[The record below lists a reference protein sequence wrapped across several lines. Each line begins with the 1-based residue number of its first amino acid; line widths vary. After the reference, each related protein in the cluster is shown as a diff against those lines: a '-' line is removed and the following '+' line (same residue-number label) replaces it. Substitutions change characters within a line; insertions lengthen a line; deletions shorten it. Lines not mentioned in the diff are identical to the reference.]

1 MRRPAPPLRGDSA
14 GGGELGIRVR
24 FCVAAWCRPP
34 DGRDA
39 GWHDGAA
46 VEAGRVVLN
55 EQLQSESERS
65 ESLPSAGRRA
75 FLWGAAVAAA
85 APILSEA
92 DFAHAKLASQGAV
105 LPPDAVI
112 INANENPLGPCAA
125 ACDAIGKIAPLGGR
139 YDRLGEQDMFVKE
152 YAAQTG
158 LKPENIAVYA
168 GSSEPLHYTVLAFT
182 GPGKGLVTADPSYES
197 PMVAASIA
205 KAPIHKVPLTSSF
218 AHDVKAMVA
227 ADPGAGV
234 IYICNP
240 NNPTGTVTPREQI
253 LWALENKPK
262 GSILLVDEAYIHL
275 SDEQTVFDQVA
286 AGKELVVLRTFSK
299 IYGMAGIRCG
309 LAIGRP
315 DLIAQ
320 LQPYY
325 QNAMPITAL
334 AAARASIADPD
345 LIPTRK
351 KWIADTRTATL
362 AWLKANGY
370 KVVGEPHSNCFMI
383 DTGRDGHGVIA
394 ALKEQKVYI
403 GRIWPVWPNAVRV
416 SVGSPDDMEKFKVAF
431 KQVMSAAPAMA
442 FAGRLVSAAPR
453 ARQFLS

>member
-1 MRRPAPPLRGDSA
+1 MSDEREAVVEGA
-14 GGGELGIRVR
+14 G
-24 FCVAAWCRPP
+24 
-34 DGRDA
+34 
-39 GWHDGAA
+39 
-46 VEAGRVVLN
+46 
-55 EQLQSESERS
+55 
-65 ESLPSAGRRA
+65 LPKVGRRA

-92 DFAHAKLASQGAV
+92 DFAYAKLASQGQV

-112 INANENPLGPCAA
+112 INANENPLGPCTA
-125 ACDAIGKIAPLGGR
+125 ACEAIGKIAPLGGR
-139 YDRLGEQDMFVKE
+139 YDRLGEQDLFVKE
-152 YAAQTG
+152 YAEQNG

-182 GPGKGLVTADPSYES
+182 GPGRGLVTADPSYES
-197 PMVAASIA
+197 PMVAAGIA
-205 KAPIHKVPLTSSF
+205 KAPIHKVPLGPTF
-218 AHDVKAMVA
+218 AHDVQAMVA
-227 ADPGAGV
+227 ADPNAGL

-262 GSILLVDEAYIHL
+262 GSILMVDEAYIHL

-286 AGKELVVLRTFSK
+286 AGKDLIVLRTFSK

-315 DLIAQ
+315 DLLAQ

-334 AAARASIADPD
+334 AAARASIADTT

-351 KWIADTRTATL
+351 KWIADTRRDTV
-362 AWLKANGY
+362 AWLHANGY
-370 KVVGEPHSNCFMI
+370 KVIGDPHSNCFMI
-383 DTGRDGHGVIA
+383 DTGREGHGVIA
-394 ALKEQKVYI
+394 GLKDQKVYI

-416 SVGSPDDMEKFKVAF
+416 SVGTPDDMEKFKVAF
-431 KQVMSAAPAMA
+431 KQVMAAPPALA
-442 FAGRLVSAAPR
+442 KASFRSAPQR
-453 ARQFLS
+453 KVRQFIS